1 MTSTLTK
8 SLGVLLAAAVVTA
21 TSAKAADDVKF
32 EKCFGVA
39 KAGQN
44 DCQSSTHICAGK
56 STADRDPHTYIALP
70 AGTCEKLAGGALSE
84 PAADAKDTK
93 KK

>member
-1 MTSTLTK
+1 MTATLTK
-8 SLGVLLAAAVVTA
+8 SIGMLLAAAVVTA
-21 TSAKAADDVKF
+21 SAAKAEDVKY
-32 EKCFGVA
+32 ERCFGVA

-56 STADRDPHTYIALP
+56 STADRDPHTFISLP
-70 AGTCEKLAGGALSE
+70 AGTCEKISGSALNE
-84 PAADAKDTK
+84 PATDSK

>member
-8 SLGVLLAAAVVTA
+8 SLGLLLAAAVVTA
-21 TSAKAADDVKF
+21 SSAKADDVKY

-44 DCQSSTHICAGK
+44 DCQSSTHICSGK
-56 STADRDPHTYIALP
+56 STVDRDPHTFIALP
-70 AGTCEKLAGGALSE
+70 AGTCEKLSGGALSE
-84 PAADAKDTK
+84 PAADAKGK
-93 KK
+93 K

>member
-8 SLGVLLAAAVVTA
+8 SFGVLLAAAVVTA
-21 TSAKAADDVKF
+21 SAAKADEVKY

-56 STADRDPHTYIALP
+56 STADKDPHTYISLP
-70 AGTCEKLAGGALSE
+70 AGTCEKIAGGTLTE
-84 PAADAKDTK
+84 PAADAKK
-93 KK
+93 K